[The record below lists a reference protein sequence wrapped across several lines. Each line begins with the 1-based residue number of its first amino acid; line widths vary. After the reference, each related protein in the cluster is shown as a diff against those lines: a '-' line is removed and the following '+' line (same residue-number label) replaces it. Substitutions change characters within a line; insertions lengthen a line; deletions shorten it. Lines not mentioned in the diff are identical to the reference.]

1 MNVALCDRCAPLL
14 GRPELDTP
22 AKLAVQ
28 LCLPCKGRLAVGT
41 LASKGPSGAALARFV
56 DGAIAVGVAGVS
68 IAAAAQT
75 AAELVEST
83 ADQVAQAT
91 GLARP
96 RPRRRRRRK

>member
-1 MNVALCDRCAPLL
+1 MTVALCDRCAPLL

-22 AKLAVQ
+22 AKLAVR
-28 LCLPCKGRLAVGT
+28 LCLPCKGRLAADVLTSRG
-41 LASKGPSGAALARFV
+41 GHGATLARFV

-83 ADQVAQAT
+83 ADQVAEAA
-91 GLARP
+91 GLA